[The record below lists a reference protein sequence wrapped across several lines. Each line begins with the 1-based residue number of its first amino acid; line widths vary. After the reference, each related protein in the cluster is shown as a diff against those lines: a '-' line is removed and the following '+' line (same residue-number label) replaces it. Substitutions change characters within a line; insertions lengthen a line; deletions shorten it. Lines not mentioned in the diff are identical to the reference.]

1 MNIQDR
7 ILETALDLFLEHGF
21 DGTGIGRILA
31 QSNVSRGGLY
41 HHFKDKQAL
50 YEEVL
55 ARFFLAPFKTSSLE
69 GFGSLPCVEQQAL
82 LVSLFREMPSK
93 METISRHGSTRYF
106 AFFFDAMT
114 RSESFAAAVRQHYET
129 LLTAMQIAIS
139 RDQGLPIAAAR
150 QESRAFLA
158 GLEGEL
164 YLSAVLQ

>member
-1 MNIQDR
+1 MKIQDR
-7 ILETALDLFLEHGF
+7 ILETALDLFLERGF

-31 QSNVSRGGLY
+31 QSQVSRGGLY

-55 ARFFLAPFKTSSLE
+55 GRFFLAPFEAHNLD
-69 GFGSLPCVEQQAL
+69 GFDALPVVKQRAL
-82 LVSLFREMPSK
+82 LLSLFRDMPSE
-93 METISRHGSTRYF
+93 MATISRHGITRYF

-114 RSESFAAAVRQHYET
+114 RSASFAAAVSQHYET
-129 LLTAMQIAIS
+129 LLTAMQTALI
-139 RDQGLPIAAAR
+139 REQDLPIATAR

-164 YLSAVLQ
+164 YLCAVLG